1 MTDVPK
7 AVKAEMAASMLKIK
21 FDNGETRYLKSH
33 LAKEHAEAFSMKNG
47 KRKNSLLAS
56 QTTWVGSTI
65 EIQPDGTLV
74 LNENDYYSPEELWN
88 ESKEH
93 II

>member
-1 MTDVPK
+1 
-7 AVKAEMAASMLKIK
+7 
-21 FDNGETRYLKSH
+21 
-33 LAKEHAEAFSMKNG
+33 MKNG

-88 ESKEH
+88 DSKEH

>member
-7 AVKAEMAASMLKIK
+7 AVKAEMVASMLKIQ

-33 LAKEHAEAFSMKNG
+33 LAKEHAEAFSMK
-47 KRKNSLLAS
+47 KDKKKNVLLAS
-56 QTTWVGSTI
+56 QTTWLGSTI
-65 EIQPDGTLV
+65 TIQPDGTLA
-74 LNENDYYSPEELWN
+74 LNEHDLYSPEVLWN

-93 II
+93 I

>member
-1 MTDVPK
+1 
-7 AVKAEMAASMLKIK
+7 
-21 FDNGETRYLKSH
+21 
-33 LAKEHAEAFSMKNG
+33 MKNG

-88 ESKEH
+88 DSKEH
-93 II
+93 MIGSKIELFY